1 MELNRKKWGGALL
14 LFLAAFI
21 WGTSFVAQ
29 DVGAETVDGFTYQA
43 VRNLLGAVVL
53 LPLCF
58 VFDAVAKKRGTY
70 RAPTKESRKYLFLGG
85 ATCGVFLCVAVVLQ
99 QFGIAN
105 NVTSPGK
112 DAFITALYI
121 VFVPVLGLFFGKRAQ
136 PHVYL
141 CVITGLV
148 GLWML
153 CMGGSGITVGDIQV
167 ILCSVAFSC
176 HIMMVDFVVP
186 HVDGVKL
193 SCIQFFVAAF
203 LSGIC
208 MFIFEEPDMKTILAA
223 WWPLVYSGVFSAA
236 GGYTL
241 QILGQ
246 KSTPPAVACLIMSLE
261 SVFAVI
267 SSMILLP
274 GIPTPTAREWIG
286 MVLIF
291 AAIIV
296 SQIPVRYPSKKG
308 KQTENRDTVN

>member
-1 MELNRKKWGGALL
+1 MDRKKWVGTLL
-14 LFLAAFI
+14 LFLAALI

-43 VRNLLGAVVL
+43 ARNLLGAVVL

-58 VFDAVAKKRGTY
+58 VSDAIAKRKGNWQ
-70 RAPTKESRKYLFLGG
+70 APTPRGRKYLWLGG
-85 ATCGVFLCVAVVLQ
+85 VGCGAMLCVAVVLQ

-121 VFVPVLGLFFGKRAQ
+121 VFVPVFGLLFGKRSQ

-141 CVITGLV
+141 CVVAALV

-153 CMGGSGITVGDIQV
+153 CMGGSGITTGDILV
-167 ILCSVAFSC
+167 ILCSVAFSF
-176 HIMMVDFVVP
+176 HIILVDYVAP
-186 HVDGVKL
+186 YVDGIKL
-193 SCIQFFVAAF
+193 SCIQFFVAAV
-203 LSGIC
+203 LSGIG
-208 MFIFEEPDMKTILAA
+208 MFIFEEPNMQVILGA
-223 WWPLVYSGVFSAA
+223 WLPIVYSGVFSAA

-246 KSTPPAVACLIMSLE
+246 KHTPPTVACLVMSLE

-274 GIPTPTAREWIG
+274 NVPAPTAREWIG

-296 SQIPVRYPSKKG
+296 SQVPLKYRKKG
-308 KQTENRDTVN
+308 EKAVEKAD